1 MAKKQ
6 NNNNFNKNNSNN
18 NSNGNNNNNNGNN
31 NFFNNNPLMIF
42 VIFSIVTIFAFKAIF
57 PEDQMG
63 SATNSNMQAYG
74 QTQNKTIAY
83 SDLKKLISSGKIE
96 YVGIGNTQIRAVSK
110 MGSGQATTYT
120 ARRVIP
126 DETLISALEE
136 NGINYGGI
144 NEENI
149 LADILF
155 GWVLPIFIF
164 FAIWMFIAKRMQ
176 KSMGGGSGGIL
187 GIGSSKKMINSEK
200 PNVTF
205 DDMAG
210 NKEAKEEVQEI
221 VDFLKSPDRY
231 VRLGAQIP
239 KGVLLVGPPGTGK
252 TLLAKAVAGEANV
265 EFLSVSGSAFI
276 EMFVGVGA
284 SRVRDLFEQAKKV
297 APAIIFIDEIDAIG
311 KSRASG
317 GPMGG
322 NDEREQTLNQL
333 LAEMDGF
340 STEHAPVIVLAAT
353 NRPEVLDPALLRPG
367 RFDRQ
372 VLVDKPDFEG
382 RVEIL
387 NVHIKE
393 VKLGKNV
400 NLREIAKMT
409 AGLAGADLANIINEA
424 ALLAGRASKDQVD
437 PSDFKEAVERQIAG
451 LEKKSKRISPK
462 ERKIVAYH
470 ESGHALIAEITKG
483 ANKVNKV
490 SIVPRGLAALGY
502 TLNTPEENKYLM
514 QKHELIAEVDVL
526 LGGRAAEEVFIGEIS
541 TGAGNDLERAT
552 GIIKS
557 MATVYGMS
565 DIAGLMVLEKRSN
578 QFLGGQTQKDFSD
591 AMAKDLDDHTKK
603 LLNER
608 YEIVLQELRDN
619 SAAIEQMT
627 AELLDIEVIS
637 GERVREI
644 IKENGGTVFEDGDL
658 HTDAIVSDDKV
669 KTKTEETQEPKIE
682 TQEEK
687 KDNE

>member
-1 MAKKQ
+1 MAKNQ
-6 NNNNFNKNNSNN
+6 NNNNYNKNNSNN
-18 NSNGNNNNNNGNN
+18 NNNGNNNNNNGNN

-57 PEDQMG
+57 PEDQVG
-63 SATNSNMQAYG
+63 GATNSNMQAYG
-74 QTQNKTIAY
+74 QTQNKTVAY
-83 SDLKKLISSGKIE
+83 SDLKKLITSGSIE
-96 YVGIGNTQIRAVSK
+96 YVGIGNTQIRAISK
-110 MGSGQATTYT
+110 SGSGQVITYT

-126 DETLISALEE
+126 DETLISALET

-311 KSRASG
+311 KSRNSG

-372 VLVDKPDFEG
+372 VLVDKPDYEG
-382 RVEIL
+382 RIEIL
-387 NVHIKE
+387 KVHIKE

-400 NLREIAKMT
+400 DLKEIAKMT

-451 LEKKSKRISPK
+451 LEKKSKRISPN
-462 ERKIVAYH
+462 ERRIVAYH

-608 YEIVLQELRDN
+608 YEVVLQELRDN
-619 SAAIEQMT
+619 SNAIEKMT
-627 AELLDIEVIS
+627 AELLEIEVIS

-644 IKENGGTVFEDGDL
+644 ITECGGKVFVDEDL
-658 HTDAIVSDDKV
+658 HSEAIV
-669 KTKTEETQEPKIE
+669 TEEETPTQTQNEATIEENKKEDEPTDK
-682 TQEEK
+682 
-687 KDNE
+687 

>member
-6 NNNNFNKNNSNN
+6 QNNNNYNKNSNN
-18 NSNGNNNNNNGNN
+18 NGNNNDNNGNN
-31 NFFNNNPLMIF
+31 NFFNNNPLLIF

-63 SATNSNMQAYG
+63 NATNSNIQAFG

-83 SDLKKLISSGKIE
+83 SDLKKLISSGQIE

-110 MGSGQATTYT
+110 SGSGQIVTYT

-126 DETLISALEE
+126 DETLITALEQ

-210 NKEAKEEVQEI
+210 NKEAKEEVQEV

-372 VLVDKPDFEG
+372 VLVDKPDYEG
-382 RVEIL
+382 RIEIL
-387 NVHIKE
+387 NVHIKD

-400 NLREIAKMT
+400 DLKEIAKMT

-451 LEKKSKRISPK
+451 LEKKSRRISPK

-557 MATVYGMS
+557 MATIYGMS

-608 YEIVLQELRDN
+608 YQVVLQELRDN

-627 AELLDIEVIS
+627 AELLEIEVIS

-644 IKENGGTVFEDGDL
+644 IKENGGTVFEDEDL
-658 HTDAIVSDDKV
+658 HSEAIVS
-669 KTKTEETQEPKIE
+669 EEKNEE
-682 TQEEK
+682 VSEK
-687 KDNE
+687 KDNTLEENKIEKDLDEK